1 MPDSL
6 SSHPS
11 PAENHG
17 YAPDLAQVDP
27 PSSFGRI
34 ALRVIAAAI
43 VAGAL
48 VAAWFY
54 FGQRKPIANGDVAR
68 ITLFPIHN
76 AMTGG
81 SDQEGM
87 AGQAQSYD
95 QLMVF
100 TQIHVHNLSKVPL
113 NILELQGSVTMQDA
127 TESTSLAASQ
137 NDSNRLFGAYPQLA
151 PLRMDPLLRNT
162 VIPPGQTVEGMLV
175 FNYSMNKAQWEQRK
189 KFEVN
194 VTFDNGMIIHLDGS
208 HV

>member
-1 MPDSL
+1 MPDSPT
-6 SSHPS
+6 SQS
-11 PAENHG
+11 PAERQG
-17 YAPDLAQVDP
+17 YAPDLAQADP
-27 PSSFGRI
+27 PGSFGRI
-34 ALRVIAAAI
+34 ALRVLAAAI

-54 FGQRKPIANGDVAR
+54 FGQRQPIANGDVAR
-68 ITLFPIHN
+68 ITLYPIHN

-81 SDQEGM
+81 SGEQGM

-95 QLMVF
+95 QLIVF
-100 TQIHVHNLSKVPL
+100 AQVHVHNLSNVPL
-113 NILELQGSVTMQDA
+113 NILELQGNVTMQDA

-137 NDSNRLFGAYPQLA
+137 NDSNRLFAAYPQLA
-151 PLRMDPLLRNT
+151 PLRMEPLLRNT
-162 VIPPGQTVEGMLV
+162 VIPPGQTAEGMLV
-175 FNYSMNKAQWEQRK
+175 FNYSMNKAQWAQRK

>member
-6 SSHPS
+6 SSHS
-11 PAENHG
+11 PTPQQHG
-17 YAPDLAQVDP
+17 YVPDLAQVDP
-27 PSSFGRI
+27 PRSFGRI

-68 ITLFPIHN
+68 ITLYPIHN

-81 SDQEGM
+81 GNAPGM
-87 AGQAQSYD
+87 AGQAEGYD
-95 QLMVF
+95 QLIVF
-100 TQIHVHNLSKVPL
+100 AQIHVHNLSKVPL
-113 NILELQGSVTMQDA
+113 KILELQGSVTMQDT

-137 NDSNRLFGAYPQLA
+137 NDANRLFSAYPKLA
-151 PLRMDPLLRNT
+151 PLRMDPLLRDT
-162 VIPPGQTVEGMLV
+162 VIQPGQTVEGMLV

-194 VTFDNGMIIHLDGS
+194 VTFDNGMVIHLDGS
-208 HV
+208 RS